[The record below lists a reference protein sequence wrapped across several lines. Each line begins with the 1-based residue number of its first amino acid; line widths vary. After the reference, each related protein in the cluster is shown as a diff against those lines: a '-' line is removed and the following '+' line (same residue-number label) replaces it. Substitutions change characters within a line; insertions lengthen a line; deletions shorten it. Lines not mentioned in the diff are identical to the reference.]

1 MLLLAEG
8 NEATIER
15 ASITLKHLAYGS
27 TECKDAIVASGA
39 LEPLVLLLTKGN
51 AANKELALIT
61 LKELASGST
70 ERKAANDELLANF
83 CKPGQVWIFE

>member
-1 MLLLAEG
+1 MQLLTEG

-15 ASITLKHLAYGS
+15 ASITLKHLACGS
-27 TECKDAIVASGA
+27 TECRAAIVASGA

-51 AANKELALIT
+51 AANKRLALTT

-70 ERKAANDELLANF
+70 G
-83 CKPGQVWIFE
+83 CKDAVVSAGALGP